1 MAQPEKTNTVRAM
14 AKAATS
20 ALSLAVAGTATVGAV
35 ALHSWSVVA
44 LGGVAYATL
53 VAWDL
58 VSGNEKK
65 KKKEMPLRDPAT
77 RSAMQTLATSRLQ
90 LDRVLQETS
99 EEVKASLAL
108 VLLSVDEL
116 DQRATQLATR
126 AEAIASYLLTTDVRV
141 VEQGVRE
148 LDQRVRETRD
158 PETRAQYESAK
169 KAREEHLAT
178 LVELT
183 QVKERIFA
191 SLVTICATMDALPAK
206 VVRMRA
212 LDSQA
217 MDAMT
222 GNLKDELS
230 RMNDDMQSLEET
242 LKSLSEVIA

>member
-1 MAQPEKTNTVRAM
+1 MAEPEKTSSMKAA

-35 ALHSWSVVA
+35 ALHSWSVMA

-58 VSGNEKK
+58 VSGNDKK
-65 KKKEMPLRDPAT
+65 KKQAPLRDPAT
-77 RSAMQTLATSRLQ
+77 RSAMQTLSTSRLQ
-90 LDRVLQETS
+90 LDRVLQETP
-99 EEVKASLAL
+99 EDVKANLAL

-116 DQRATQLATR
+116 ETRATQLATR
-126 AEAIASYLLTTDVRV
+126 AEAIAGYLLTTDVRV

-148 LDQRVRETRD
+148 LEQRVRETRD
-158 PETRAQYESAK
+158 PEARAHYESAK

-183 QVKERIFA
+183 HAKERIFA
-191 SLVTICATMDALPAK
+191 SLVTICATMDAMPAK

-212 LDSQA
+212 LDSEA

>member
-1 MAQPEKTNTVRAM
+1 MKPSSLRTVT
-14 AKAATS
+14 KAATS
-20 ALSLAVAGTATVGAV
+20 ALSLAVAGTATLGAV

-58 VSGNEKK
+58 VSGNDTKK
-65 KKKEMPLRDPAT
+65 KKDEITLRDPAT
-77 RSAMQTLATSRLQ
+77 RSAMQTLSTSRLQ

-99 EEVKASLAL
+99 EDVKAHLAL

-116 DQRATQLATR
+116 EARATQLATR
-126 AEAIASYLLTTDVRV
+126 AEAIASYLLTTDVRI

-148 LDQRVRETRD
+148 LEQRVRDTRD
-158 PETRAQYESAK
+158 PEARAHYESAK

-183 QVKERIFA
+183 HVKERIFA

-212 LDSQA
+212 LDSAA

-242 LKSLSEVIA
+242 LKSLTEVIV